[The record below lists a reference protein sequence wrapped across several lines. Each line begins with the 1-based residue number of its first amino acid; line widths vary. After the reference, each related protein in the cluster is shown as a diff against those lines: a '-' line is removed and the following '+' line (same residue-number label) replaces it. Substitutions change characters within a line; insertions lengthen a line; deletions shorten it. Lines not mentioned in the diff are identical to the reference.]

1 MKSNQVWLR
10 FERKQCFGLKEARGR
25 QNRVFEKLPLCAHL
39 KTKNLLILQ
48 DSYSRSTCELLAKF
62 LKCTGQVP
70 RKVVSRKALV
80 RESRNSLCKI
90 LEEMKIYFLIFATKV
105 RGTLLATYLQKC
117 FQRSFSKKHF
127 QKLIKHSKIF
137 LGLIIQQLSIHIS
150 HLNMYNHTNKI
161 GIH

>member
-10 FERKQCFGLKEARGR
+10 FERKQCFGLRKALGR
-25 QNRVFEKLPLCAHL
+25 QNRVFEKLPLSALL
-39 KTKNLLILQ
+39 KTENPFISR
-48 DSYSRSTCELLAKF
+48 DSYSQSTCKLFAKF
-62 LKCTGQVP
+62 LKCTRQVLQEAI
-70 RKVVSRKALV
+70 SRKALV